1 MEGGRHLR
9 VVFLFDEVIRLED
22 EGGALG
28 LLVAAELEVLATL
41 DGELG
46 PGLWVGVSIG

>member
-1 MEGGRHLR
+1 M
-9 VVFLFDEVIRLED
+9 FLLDEVIRLED
-22 EGGALG
+22 EGGTLG

-46 PGLWVGVSIG
+46 PGLLGGG